1 MEAAYGT
8 EIPQYDTTGTSTM
21 HPLGNGGYEICI
33 QGSSRKELVAYAESL
48 SKEGFLLYSTKSIS
62 AGSESS
68 EDNLFYTY
76 VGKDVNLYLSW
87 NPGLETARVIM
98 TPKELLP
105 SKNIPQ
111 VSAKDNV
118 TENVTQ
124 MQLDGVGMLYVV
136 QLIDGSFIVIDGGT
150 NTYDSDKERLYDY
163 LCEKTTDTIPVIAC
177 WMFTHP
183 DPDHIGLAERF
194 IKNYA
199 GLVQIKSFAYNF
211 ADESFT
217 TNGTQDDAAIIES
230 ISRLET
236 NMETYYPHALRY
248 NIHAGQSYYFKGV
261 EIEILQTEEELF
273 PNVGATWN
281 DTSATWRMKFHTGQ
295 TALFLGD
302 SMAVFCQQLE
312 DTYGD
317 YMKSDILQLAHH
329 GLIGGDLELYQFI
342 NPDICFW
349 STTEERFNGTDSGY
363 THQYCLGEGGC
374 TYNAYL
380 RDDAIK
386 QRIHYHNGHMGV
398 VNLKDDGTTE
408 AEKAYIMTT
417 TE

>member
-8 EIPQYDTTGTSTM
+8 EIPQYDTTGTSTI

-33 QGSSRKELVAYAESL
+33 QGSSLEELVAYVESL
-48 SKEGFLLYSTKSIS
+48 EKAGFLLYSAKSIS
-62 AGSESS
+62 AGSKSS
-68 EDNLFYTY
+68 EDNIFYTY

-98 TPKELLP
+98 TPEELLP

-118 TENVTQ
+118 TASVTQ

-136 QLIDGSFIVIDGGT
+136 QLVDGSFIVIDGGT
-150 NTYDSDKERLYDY
+150 NTYDSDKERLYNY

-177 WMFTHP
+177 WMLTHP
-183 DPDHIGLAERF
+183 DPDHIGMAERF

-199 GLVQIKSFAYNF
+199 GLVQIKAFAYNF

-217 TNGTQDDAAIIES
+217 TNGTQDDAAILES
-230 ISRLET
+230 IVRLES

-248 NIHAGQSYYFKGV
+248 NIHAGQSYYYKGV

-302 SMAVFCQQLE
+302 SMAVLCQQLE
-312 DTYGD
+312 ETYGD
-317 YMKSDILQLAHH
+317 YMKSDMLQLAHH
-329 GLIGGDLELYQFI
+329 GLIGGDLELYKYI
-342 NPDICFW
+342 NPNICFW
-349 STTEERFNGTDSGY
+349 STTEERFNGTYSGY
-363 THQYCLGEGGC
+363 DHQYCLGEGGC

-380 RDDAIK
+380 RDESIK
-386 QRIHYHNGHMGV
+386 KRIHYHNGQMGV
-398 VNLKDDGTTE
+398 VNLKADGTTE
-408 AEKAYIMTT
+408 AE
-417 TE
+417 